1 MNETL
6 LVGADPELKRWA
18 KSNNKKLSEY
28 LDLIQKKLYNEYVT
42 LEEEK
47 SKAPSEVQNWS
58 QGQIHIAGQQAA
70 ILKTLKLL
78 RFDLKKLIP
87 ENE

>member
-1 MNETL
+1 MNETIL
-6 LVGADPELKRWA
+6 LGADPELKQWA
-18 KSNNKKLSEY
+18 KHNSKKLSEY
-28 LDLIQKKLYNEYVT
+28 LALVQNKLYNDYIT
-42 LEEEK
+42 LEESK

-58 QGQIHIAGQQAA
+58 QDQVHIAGQQAA
-70 ILKTLKLL
+70 TLKALKYL

>member
-6 LVGADPELKRWA
+6 LIGADPELKQWA

-58 QGQIHIAGQQAA
+58 QGQLHIAGQQAA